1 MKGKILVT
9 GGAGF
14 IGSNLVEELV
24 AKKYSVV
31 VLDNFSSGY
40 IENLNNVFNKIT
52 IFEGDIRDK
61 GLVSKI
67 MKDVSSV
74 FHLAAMV
81 SVPESIKDPQ
91 SCYDV
96 NVIGSLNLIKESIK
110 NNSRFIFASSAA
122 VYGDEK
128 SSIKTENIVTNPI
141 SPYGLSKVD
150 VEKLA
155 EIYSKESGL
164 KFTCFRNFNVYGPK
178 QDVGSSYA
186 AVIPKFINSAISGK
200 DLTIFGDGKQTRDF
214 IYVKDVTSAYIMA
227 MEKEIDGIF
236 NLGNSKVMDINGL
249 AKIILKKINPDLQV
263 KYEKERIGDI
273 KHSKA
278 DSKKY
283 QIESGWKPEV
293 TLENGIEKT
302 IGYYRDIEL
311 IYGKRK
317 INAKLKKNGK
327 Y

>member
-1 MKGKILVT
+1 MMKKVLVT

-24 AKKYSVV
+24 EKNYSVI

-40 IENLNNVFNKIT
+40 VKNLKDISDKIEI
-52 IFEGDIRDK
+52 IDGDIRNK
-61 GLVSKI
+61 KLVERI
-67 MKDVSSV
+67 MKDVFCV

-81 SVPESIKDPQ
+81 SVSNSVEDPQ
-91 SCYDV
+91 TCYDV
-96 NVIGSLNLIKESIK
+96 NVIGSLNLLKESVR

-128 SSIKTENIVTNPI
+128 SPIKTEEIVTNPI

-150 VEKLA
+150 VERLVG
-155 EIYSKESGL
+155 IYSKEKGL

-178 QDVGSSYA
+178 QDVASSYA
-186 AVIPKFINSAISGK
+186 AVIPKFITNALNSK

-214 IYVKDVTSAYIMA
+214 IYVKDVTNAYIMA

-236 NLGNSKVMDINGL
+236 NLGNSDVMDINGL
-249 AKIILKKINPDLQV
+249 AKIILKKINPNLEV

-273 KHSKA
+273 KHSRA

-283 QIESGWKPEV
+283 QVESGWKPEV
-293 TLENGIEKT
+293 TLENGIKKT
-302 IGYYRDIEL
+302 IEYYERL
-311 IYGKRK
+311 VK
-317 INAKLKKNGK
+317 
-327 Y
+327 

>member
-1 MKGKILVT
+1 MMKKVLVT

-24 AKKYSVV
+24 GKNYSVI

-40 IENLNNVFNKIT
+40 VKNLKDISDKIEI
-52 IFEGDIRDK
+52 IDGDIRNK
-61 GLVSKI
+61 KLVERI
-67 MKDVSSV
+67 MKDVFCV

-81 SVPESIKDPQ
+81 SVSNSVEDPQ
-91 SCYDV
+91 TCYDV
-96 NVIGSLNLIKESIK
+96 NVIGSLNLLKESVR

-128 SSIKTENIVTNPI
+128 SPIKTEEIVTNPI

-150 VEKLA
+150 VERLA
-155 EIYSKESGL
+155 GIYSKKNGL

-178 QDVGSSYA
+178 QDVASSYA
-186 AVIPKFINSAISGK
+186 AVIPKFITNALNSK

-214 IYVKDVTSAYIMA
+214 IYVKDVTNAYIMA

-236 NLGNSKVMDINGL
+236 NLGNSDVMDINGL
-249 AKIILKKINPDLQV
+249 AKIVLKEINPNLEV
-263 KYEKERIGDI
+263 MYEKERIGDI
-273 KHSKA
+273 KHSRA

-283 QIESGWKPEV
+283 QVESGWKPEV
-293 TLENGIEKT
+293 TLENGIKKT
-302 IGYYRDIEL
+302 IEYYERL
-311 IYGKRK
+311 VK
-317 INAKLKKNGK
+317 
-327 Y
+327 